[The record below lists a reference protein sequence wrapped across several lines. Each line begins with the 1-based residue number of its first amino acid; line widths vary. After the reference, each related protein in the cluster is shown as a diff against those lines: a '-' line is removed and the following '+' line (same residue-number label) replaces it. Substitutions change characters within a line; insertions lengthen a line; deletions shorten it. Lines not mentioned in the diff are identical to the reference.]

1 MKKFLKI
8 TGIVV
13 LILIIAL
20 IASPFLFRDSLE
32 KLLVKNINKNLN
44 ATVAWEDF
52 DLSLFSS
59 FPDAALVISDFS
71 VINKAPF
78 EGDTLASG
86 KTLKLDM
93 GITQLFKSGDDPI
106 KIDALELNEAFV
118 NIHLDSLGNA
128 NYDIALKDDA
138 PIADKTI
145 STEESTG
152 FTFDLQRYEL
162 KNSRINYT
170 DEATKTYLMLSNVNH
185 QGTGDFSA
193 AKSKLDTETTAVVS
207 YKMGDVAYLSENNVT
222 LDAVFDMD
230 LENQKYTFLENEAKI
245 NELPLKFDGFVKINE
260 NNNEIDLTFKTP
272 SSDFKNFLAVIP
284 KTYVKELDG
293 VTTTGNFTVDGIL
306 KGIVDDTRIPTMD
319 IKVRSD
325 NASFK
330 YPTLPKAVQNISI
343 NADLINTT
351 GLMQDTYL
359 NIGGLTFKIDNEI
372 FNVSGSLK
380 NFTENMLVNLA
391 LKGTL
396 NLANIEKVLPVEM
409 DQNLTGIFKADV
421 TTNFDM
427 NSVENEQYQ
436 NIKTNGTASI
446 TDFNYVDAAFPNPIK
461 ISSAN
466 ISMSPGSIVLN
477 DMNASSG
484 TTDINAKGSI
494 QNLIPWIMAKQDL
507 KGNFDVTSNT
517 FNVNDFMVAET
528 TTTSKNSGGSSLSAE
543 DTGIKIPD
551 FLDTT
556 LNFNAKKVIYD
567 DLTLDDAKGTVSIKN
582 ETAQLSNVTSSIFGG
597 NIALDGNVTT
607 KNDVPTFVMNL
618 DLSKIDIDQS
628 FSKMPM
634 LKFLAPIA
642 KALQGNM
649 NTKFKLNGNLTK
661 DLTPVLSSLGG
672 SAYAQIITAQ
682 VDGNQTPLLN
692 ALGSQLSFLNL
703 DKLELRD
710 IDTNLSFDNGNIVV
724 HPFDFDVKGIKITA
738 GGSHSLSNTINYDV
752 KMDVPARYLGSDITN
767 LLAKLDPSE
776 ANKMTVELPVGLT
789 GTFTNPKIKVNTKA
803 AVTELTQ
810 RIIAKQKDELVDKG
824 TNAIKDIINNNTGG
838 NTGGNVGG
846 IIDGII
852 KPKGDGNSSNT
863 TTPPKDEKPKEIIKD
878 VIGGIFGNKKK
889 DSVN

>member
-20 IASPFLFRDSLE
+20 VASPFLFKDSLE

-44 ATVAWEDF
+44 ATVAWNDF

-71 VINKAPF
+71 VLNKAPF

-93 GITQLFKSGDDPI
+93 GITQLFKSSDDPI
-106 KIDALELNEAFV
+106 KIDALELDEALV
-118 NIHLDSLGNA
+118 NIRLDSLGNA

-138 PIADKTI
+138 PIVDKTI

-152 FTFDLQRYEL
+152 FTFDLQQYAL
-162 KNSRINYT
+162 KNSRINYSDDST
-170 DEATKTYLMLSNVNH
+170 QTYLMLANVNH
-185 QGTGDFSA
+185 EGTGDFSA

-207 YKMGDVAYLSENNVT
+207 FKMGDVAYLSENNLT

-245 NELPLKFDGFVKINE
+245 NELALTFDGFVKINE
-260 NNNEIDLTFKTP
+260 SNNEVDLKFKTP
-272 SSDFKNFLAVIP
+272 SSNFKNFLGVIP
-284 KTYVKELDG
+284 KAYVKELDG
-293 VTTTGNFTVDGIL
+293 VTTTGNFTVNGIL
-306 KGIVDDTRIPTMD
+306 KGIIDETKIPTMD

-330 YPTLPKAVQNISI
+330 YPSLPKAVQNISI

-351 GLMQDTYL
+351 GLLQDTYL
-359 NIGGLTFKIDNEI
+359 NIGGLTFKIDDEI
-372 FNVSGSLK
+372 FNVNGSIK
-380 NFTENMLVNLA
+380 NFTDNMLVDLA
-391 LKGTL
+391 LKGTI
-396 NLANIEKVLPVEM
+396 NLANIEKVFPVEL
-409 DQNLTGIFKADV
+409 DQDLSGVFKADV

-427 NSVENEQYQ
+427 NSVEKEQYQ

-446 TDFNYVDAAFPNPIK
+446 TDFNYADPAFPNPIK
-461 ISSAN
+461 IENAN
-466 ISMSPGSIVLN
+466 ITMATGNIVLN
-477 DMNASSG
+477 DMNATSG
-484 TTDINAKGSI
+484 QTDLNAKGSI
-494 QNLIPWIMAKQDL
+494 QNLIPWVMAKQDL
-507 KGNFDVTSNT
+507 KGNFNVTSNT
-517 FNVNDFMVAET
+517 FNVNDFMIAET
-528 TTTSKNSGGSSLSAE
+528 KTATKNSNASKISAE
-543 DTGIKIPD
+543 EMGIKIPD
-551 FLDTT
+551 FLDAT

-567 DLTLDDAKGTVSIKN
+567 DLTLDNAKGTVSIKN

-597 NIALDGNVTT
+597 NIALNGNVTT
-607 KNDVPTFVMNL
+607 KSDVPTFTMDL

-649 NTKFKLNGNLTK
+649 NTTFKLNGNLTK
-661 DLTPVLSSLGG
+661 DLTPVLESLGG

-724 HPFDFDVKGIKITA
+724 KPFDFDVKGIKITA
-738 GGSHSLSNTINYDV
+738 AGSHSLSNSINYNL
-752 KMDVPARYLGSDITN
+752 KMDVPAKYLGSDVTKILT
-767 LLAKLDPSE
+767 KLDPTE
-776 ANKMTVELPVGLT
+776 ADKMTVALPVGLT
-789 GTFTNPKIKVNTKA
+789 GSFTNPKVNLNTKA

-810 RIIAKQKDELVDKG
+810 RIVAKQKDNLIEKG
-824 TNAIKDIINNNTGG
+824 TGILGDLLGGNSNSNNAGNSTNGNTNTG
-838 NTGGNVGG
+838 T
-846 IIDGII
+846 
-852 KPKGDGNSSNT
+852 T

-878 VIGGIFGNKKK
+878 VLGGLFGGGKKKKK
-889 DSVN
+889 DSIN